1 MRGPY
6 VNPGFIFDKHKTAH
20 WHYCRIP
27 AVIVFTYL
35 TFICY
40 PLHRCLCNY
49 KFLCSMI
56 RILYSH
62 YLFRTNVY
70 LSSHFLCVIFSTF
83 HSTAKY
89 CWRRSQGHRTFCYI
103 FLYSSPYLWRHIVS
117 LCYCM
122 FYFDLST
129 RRCSRTACFDQLI
142 CRYHEQVKWRYSLCN
157 LFDISQYNDCQST

>member
-6 VNPGFIFDKHKTAH
+6 VNQGFSFDKHKTAN
-20 WHYCRIP
+20 WYYCRIP
-27 AVIVFTYL
+27 AVNVFTYL

-49 KFLCSMI
+49 KFLSSMI

-70 LSSHFLCVIFSTF
+70 LSSHFLCVIFPTF

-89 CWRRSQGHRTFCYI
+89 CWRRSQGAPNILLYI
-103 FLYSSPYLWRHIVS
+103 LIQFTLFVKTYRISLLLYVFIL
-117 LCYCM
+117 L
-122 FYFDLST
+122 LST

-142 CRYHEQVKWRYSLCN
+142 CRYHEQVKWR
-157 LFDISQYNDCQST
+157 